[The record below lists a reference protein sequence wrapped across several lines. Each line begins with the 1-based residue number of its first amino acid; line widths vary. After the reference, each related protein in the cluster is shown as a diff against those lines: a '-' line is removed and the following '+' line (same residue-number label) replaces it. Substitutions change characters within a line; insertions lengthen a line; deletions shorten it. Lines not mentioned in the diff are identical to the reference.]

1 MHLAPLGN
9 AQQYCSVYDF
19 QLGFRRLFF
28 SFNTAL
34 PKDADRFGA
43 SMGNAQYK
51 GEKKTWIL
59 LQRFAYLLEHCLL
72 ILLYWGGNGN
82 T

>member
-9 AQQYCSVYDF
+9 AQQYCSVYNF
-19 QLGFRRLFF
+19 QLVFRGFF
-28 SFNTAL
+28 SVNTAL
-34 PKDADRFGA
+34 PNNAERFGA
-43 SMGNAQYK
+43 SIGNAQFK

-59 LQRFAYLLEHCLL
+59 LQRFAYSLEHCLV